1 MSMPTIVDLQQHIIL
16 AKNRKQAQIKMHHA
30 RKALRDEMTELN
42 LIDNYI
48 SNYLKEK

>member
-1 MSMPTIVDLQQHIIL
+1 MPTIADLQHHIIL
-16 AKNRKQAQIKMHHA
+16 AKNRKRAQIKMHPA

>member
-1 MSMPTIVDLQQHIIL
+1 
-16 AKNRKQAQIKMHHA
+16 MHPA

>member
-1 MSMPTIVDLQQHIIL
+1 MRTIADLQQHIIL
-16 AKNRKQAQIKMHHA
+16 AKNRKQAQIKMHPV
-30 RKALRDEMTELN
+30 RKMLRDEMTELN

>member
-1 MSMPTIVDLQQHIIL
+1 MLTIADLQHHIIL
-16 AKNRKQAQIKMHHA
+16 AKNRKQAQIKMHPA

>member
-1 MSMPTIVDLQQHIIL
+1 MRTLADLQHHIIR
-16 AKNRKQAQIKMHHA
+16 AKNRKRAQIKMHPV
-30 RKALRDEMTELN
+30 RKMLRDEMTELN